1 MQNIRLKRAYDPPE
15 PSDGR
20 RFLVDRLWPRGMT
33 KEKLALEAWLK
44 EAAPSAELREG
55 YCHDPA
61 KYEEFRR
68 LYLAELREGLA
79 AGVADLATLLA
90 ATRAGVV
97 TLVYAAKDEA
107 LSHARVLGE
116 FLEANAKGG
125 A

>member
-15 PSDGR
+15 PADGR
-20 RFLVDRLWPRGMT
+20 RFLVDRLWPRGVT
-33 KEKLALEAWLK
+33 KERLALDAWLK
-44 EAAPSAELREG
+44 EVAPSPALRKG

-68 LYLAELREGLA
+68 LYLAELRQGLA
-79 AGVADLATLLA
+79 SGVADLAALA
-90 ATRAGVV
+90 AAARSGAV

-107 LSHARVLGE
+107 LSHARVLKE
-116 FLEANAKGG
+116 FFEATTKGG